1 MRGVSARVAATVV
14 DVRSLSP
21 RVRAVELHVREV
33 YTWSAG
39 QHVGVSPREEGEGAR
54 YYSLASVPGARGTIE
69 LCVGDSDDAPAFPP
83 GGQVW
88 LSQPAGR
95 AAVPEPVSSL
105 ALIGVGTGVAPLR
118 AVLLEQTGRAPAPSL
133 TLLVGFRSESEVLYA
148 EELERWRALGQ
159 LDYRPVLSQPG
170 AGWRGRLGYVQDH
183 VVELPRAER
192 YCVCGKLDM
201 VQEVQAALGAFGVS
215 PSQVFAEGY

>member
-1 MRGVSARVAATVV
+1 MPGAKAGALATVV

-21 RVRAVELHVREV
+21 RVRAVELHVRV
-33 YTWSAG
+33 PYTWSAG

-54 YYSLASVPGARGTIE
+54 YYSLASVPNARGTIE

-95 AAVPEPVSSL
+95 AAVPEPASSL
-105 ALIGVGTGVAPLR
+105 SLIGIGTGLAPLR
-118 AVLLEQTGRAPAPSL
+118 AVLFEQAGRVPAPSL
-133 TLLVGFRSESEVLYA
+133 SLLVGFRSEEDVLYA
-148 EELERWRALGQ
+148 EELERRQSHGQ

-170 AGWRGRLGYVQDH
+170 PGWRGRLGHVQDH
-183 VVELPRAER
+183 VAELPRSER
-192 YCVCGKLDM
+192 YCVCGKLGM
-201 VQEVQAALGAFGVS
+201 VKDVQAALSALGVS